1 MTAPTTSTAPT
12 ASPREPRET
21 QSTQAPRSSHSS
33 HASRTAPAVPSPTEL
48 RAAWAS
54 IPTPITTLAAV
65 IDGRPVG
72 LIVGSYVGLSLE
84 PALVAVSVQKTSR
97 SWPLLRTA
105 GHLGISV
112 LTTAHAGLVRQLAGP
127 VDQRFDGITWDSDRD
142 AVLLEDAA
150 VHLTGH
156 IVNELDTGDHITAVL
171 QVDHLVQHAPSA
183 APLVFHG
190 SQITTIGEL

>member
-1 MTAPTTSTAPT
+1 MTAPSTTTPRSTATDP
-12 ASPREPRET
+12 
-21 QSTQAPRSSHSS
+21 APL
-33 HASRTAPAVPSPTEL
+33 SPTGL

-54 IPTPITTLAAV
+54 VPTPITTVAAV
-65 IDGRPVG
+65 VDGAPVG

-105 GHLGISV
+105 PHLGISV
-112 LTTAHAGLVRQLAGP
+112 LTTDHAPLVRQLAGP
-127 VDQRFDGITWDSDRD
+127 VDHRFDGVTWDTDRG

-156 IVNELDTGDHITAVL
+156 IVNELDTGDHVTAVL
-171 QVDHLVQHAPSA
+171 QVDRVTGQAPSA

-190 SQITTIGEL
+190 SQVATVGELPG